1 MSRVVAQVILLCV
14 TVLSVAAFVP
24 RMHGKR
30 MRSVVNTSS
39 IRSTVISMASTA
51 TGEKSM
57 STPARSFLDCVKQA
71 VISTKQMLDE
81 GEKLIEVEFPPL
93 PLQYLDDSAS
103 SARDI
108 ADANTRWAVEF
119 ALSMAEM
126 GKISIIYPDQPELE
140 AAIDFVDE
148 PGGAEPYTNVT
159 LGTIRTDSIK
169 NAESLDQVLMSIFGA
184 TVGGTV
190 EGIEG
195 TEMYIAVVSSTQEL
209 PDLEKLHNQDPEIPI
224 VFFNL
229 RLDIL
234 RGDLGLPLFP
244 GRDLHHRFLCRIKP
258 SYLMRDRSYATSLR
272 KPPFIVNYSGL
283 LYRAYPEPYQ
293 NILNTGSN
301 KVKVCSFDPN
311 RPTNMGFRKA
321 LTDALVVPGVTAE
334 ELKGNEGNL
343 VWWEKE
349 MDKESSAKWRS

>member
-1 MSRVVAQVILLCV
+1 MSGIINVIVLALLV
-14 TVLSVAAFVP
+14 MTVSAFIP
-24 RMHGKR
+24 RM
-30 MRSVVNTSS
+30 S
-39 IRSTVISMASTA
+39 ITRLYYGSEQSKIRASLHMEVSN
-51 TGEKSM
+51 GSKEKAM
-57 STPARSFLDCVKQA
+57 STPARSFLECVKMA
-71 VISTKQMLDE
+71 VTSTKQMVEE

-93 PLQYLDDSAS
+93 PLEFLDDSAS

-108 ADANTRWAVEF
+108 ADANTRWAIEF
-119 ALSMAEM
+119 AINMAEM

-140 AAIDFVDE
+140 SAIKFVDE
-148 PGGAEPYTNVT
+148 PGGANPYTNVT

-195 TEMYIAVVSSTQEL
+195 TKMYVAVVSSTQEL
-209 PDLEKLHNQDPEIPI
+209 PDLEKLHNLDPEVPI

-244 GRDLHHRFLCRIKP
+244 SRDLHHRFLCRIKP

-293 NILNTGSN
+293 SVLNTGDN
-301 KVKVCSFDPN
+301 KVKICSFEPN

-321 LTDALVVPGVTAE
+321 LTDSLIVPGVTAE

-349 MDKESSAKWRS
+349 MDKEVSANWRS